1 MWVPTAT
8 TPGARLC
15 FPTCTCPYQKNRV
28 ECRTTEMAPFLF
40 VALVVVLVAHRP
52 WRSHDGVWF
61 DVSALL
67 VALLLG
73 GAFAFLLS

>member
-1 MWVPTAT
+1 
-8 TPGARLC
+8 
-15 FPTCTCPYQKNRV
+15 
-28 ECRTTEMAPFLF
+28 MAPFLF

-52 WRSHDGVWF
+52 WRSHDGEWF